1 MKVHDKLVER
11 FLLLTLVQ
19 VSGEATL
26 SDVDELYQLRKKL
39 YKLYVQ

>member
-1 MKVHDKLVER
+1 MRAHDKLVKK

-26 SDVDELYQLRKKL
+26 SDVDELCRIRKKL
-39 YKLYVQ
+39 YKLYAQ